1 MSRALA
7 DLQIEAQTAILDD
20 QSTRQHGLEVLEDDG
35 VITLKGTVPSRKVR
49 KIAESIVKELDGVI
63 KVENKLEVKD
73 NDEILEKILR

>member
-1 MSRALA
+1 MSKALA

-20 QSTRQHGLEVLEDDG
+20 PRTKQHGIEVLENED

-49 KIAESIVKELDGVI
+49 KIAESVVRGLDGVI

-73 NDEILEKILR
+73 DDEILEKILR